1 MRRRGIPCSAMYAV
15 LLATLVNAGAADAKA
30 QKLRLSPEYIAHL
43 CQANSFKRA
52 EGIRRFASEFGDG
65 YRPAAYELA
74 EVLRNPLPCEQ
85 GYVQPP
91 TDFRCRLDRVIF
103 RDAEK
108 GEKFAANAASYKFQ
122 FEYEPY
128 VFKGRPRPIGD
139 DKMLNQVFGD
149 ITVRGTYKGKRVYLS
164 QSWIKGTP
172 TYLVSSSSDGN
183 GSGAC
188 QGSAFLS

>member
-52 EGIRRFASEFGDG
+52 EGIRRVAS
-65 YRPAAYELA
+65 
-74 EVLRNPLPCEQ
+74 EQ

-103 RDAEK
+103 RDVEK
-108 GEKFAANAASYKFQ
+108 GEKFAANAASYEFK
-122 FEYEPY
+122 FEYEPN
-128 VFKGRPRPIGD
+128 VIEDRPRRCAHFSFS
-139 DKMLNQVFGD
+139 LL
-149 ITVRGTYKGKRVYLS
+149 RAR
-164 QSWIKGTP
+164 
-172 TYLVSSSSDGN
+172 
-183 GSGAC
+183 
-188 QGSAFLS
+188 SAP